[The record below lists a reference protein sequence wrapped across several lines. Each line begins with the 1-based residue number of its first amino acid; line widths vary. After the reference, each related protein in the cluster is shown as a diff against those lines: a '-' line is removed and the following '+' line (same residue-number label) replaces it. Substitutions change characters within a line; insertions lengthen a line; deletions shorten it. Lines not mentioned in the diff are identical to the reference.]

1 VLGSVGSGPLKGLLL
16 GSVAHRLLQIAP
28 CPVLVIPTG
37 STDFRQGNAVSLLR
51 AIASMRLD
59 SSALNQDGSG
69 TPTTGW

>member
-1 VLGSVGSGPLKGLLL
+1 
-16 GSVAHRLLQIAP
+16 
-28 CPVLVIPTG
+28 VLVIPTG